1 MHDFTFNFNVNFNF
15 QKNLDHPCDSPCWN
29 RPFYQFNGN
38 RLGILTGE
46 FLDNLPE
53 NFDPSASRNFRA
65 KNFQSFELGLDHLN
79 DNPAYVKSQLERLE
93 AQFDL
98 VIILE
103 HYMESIVLLKHRLC
117 VPYEIL
123 YIKAKNKAS
132 YTPEPLSE
140 KQKSNFAEFFKQD
153 LEMYRFFNETLHKK
167 IDAFGRERMRE
178 EIKIAKRIFERCAEF
193 SDGHKDGCKI
203 KRPESEPPVCLL
215 PQF

>member
-1 MHDFTFNFNVNFNF
+1 MLLPSLQRYV

-38 RLGILTGE
+38 RLGISTGE

-53 NFDPSASRNFRA
+53 NFDPMASRNFRA

-79 DNPAYVKSQLERLE
+79 DNPAYIKSQLERLE
-93 AQFDL
+93 TQFDL

-140 KQKSNFAEFFKQD
+140 KQKANFAEFFKQD

-178 EIKIAKRIFERCAEF
+178 EIKIAKKILERCAEL

-203 KRPESEPPVCLL
+203 KRPESDPPVC
-215 PQF
+215 